1 MGSSRVVPAPPPDAG
16 TPPAGS
22 AASDAPALCRTMAD
36 ATISGTHAGPIN
48 DIDLDIHHLLDD
60 PHTAG
65 RDEDR
70 ADAAKLDSNV
80 RRLRVGRAI

>member
-1 MGSSRVVPAPPPDAG
+1 
-16 TPPAGS
+16 
-22 AASDAPALCRTMAD
+22 MAD